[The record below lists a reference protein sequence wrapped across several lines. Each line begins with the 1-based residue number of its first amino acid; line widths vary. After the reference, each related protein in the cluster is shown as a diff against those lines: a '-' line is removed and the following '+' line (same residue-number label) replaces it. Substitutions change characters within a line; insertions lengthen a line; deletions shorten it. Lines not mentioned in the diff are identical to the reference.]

1 MAANTD
7 VTATKGGPTLLNA
20 TAVTALRVQN
30 LGDQPV
36 RLVATATTTPPTVF
50 TGALQL
56 EPYGAFAADYTLAQ
70 IFPGVASAAYVWAWP
85 LNNDCVLSVSHG

>member
-50 TGALQL
+50 SGSIWLDSYEAI
-56 EPYGAFAADYTLAQ
+56 AADITLAEM
-70 IFPGVASAAYVWAWP
+70 FPGVASPAYLWAWP
-85 LNNDCVLSVSHG
+85 INNNAVVSVSHA

>member
-30 LGDQPV
+30 LGNQPV
-36 RLVATATTTPPTVF
+36 RLVATATTTAPTGF
-50 TGALQL
+50 SGSLHLGPDEAI
-56 EPYGAFAADYTLAQ
+56 AADITLAEM
-70 IFPGVASAAYVWAWP
+70 FPGVASAAYVWAWP
-85 LNNDCVLSVSHG
+85 LNNDCVLSVSHA